1 MPIWMLSTTRTKRA
15 LLRFIFFGKDTIKI
29 TNELYQETFIFVFMN
44 FLTNTYLFKRIAV
57 LTSFIIVSLILW
69 NTYIF
74 FQKFKTEERVK
85 MEILA
90 AAQKELKTGDLDANV
105 GLSLKIIE
113 NNKSIPMILVDE
125 EGTIETFQNLD
136 AVKALDAQYVKRQ
149 LEKMKSQ
156 NKPIEVSYQGKN
168 KKFIYYRDSDLLNKL
183 TYYPI
188 ALILIL
194 MLFLSVIY
202 LFYSS
207 NKAAETNKL
216 WTGMAKETAHQI
228 GTPLSSL
235 LGWIAILKMEK
246 VDDKYVEEI
255 EKDVARLNTIANRFS
270 KIGSKPALKKENI
283 VLIAKQAFDYLES
296 RSSKQIVFYFHSS
309 GSEIFTNL
317 NTELFGWVI
326 ENLIKNALD
335 AMQKEGTLEL
345 KIETIENKVKVTV
358 SDTGKGMP
366 KKLFKQIFNP
376 GFTTKKRGWGLGL
389 SLSKRIVEDY
399 HKGKI
404 AVEKSEIGKG
414 TTFEISLA
422 IV

>member
-1 MPIWMLSTTRTKRA
+1 
-15 LLRFIFFGKDTIKI
+15 
-29 TNELYQETFIFVFMN
+29 MN
-44 FLTNTYLFKRIAV
+44 ILNNTLLFKRIAILV
-57 LTSFIIVSLILW
+57 SFIIVSLILW

-74 FQKFKTEERVK
+74 FQKFKQEERVK

-90 AAQKELKTGDLDANV
+90 AAQKELATNTDLEANV
-105 GLSLKIIE
+105 DLPLKIIE
-113 NNKSIPMILVDE
+113 NINNIPMIMVSE
-125 EGTIETFQNLD
+125 NGEIEHQHLDSIKLLDPKYVENLL
-136 AVKALDAQYVKRQ
+136 A
-149 LEKMKSQ
+149 KMKAE
-156 NKPIEVSYQGKN
+156 NAPIEVSYKGTN
-168 KKFIYYRDSDLLNKL
+168 KKLIYYRDSDLLNKL
-183 TYYPI
+183 TYYPL

-194 MLFLSVIY
+194 FLFLTVIY

-270 KIGSKPALKKENI
+270 KIGSTPELKKENI
-283 VLIAKQAFDYLES
+283 VEITKNAFDYLES
-296 RSSKQIVFYFHSS
+296 RSSKQISFSFATSDDNI
-309 GSEIFTNL
+309 EANL

-326 ENLIKNALD
+326 ENLIKNAID
-335 AMQKEGTLEL
+335 AMLGKGSLNL
-345 KIETIENKVKVTV
+345 SIESTVRKVKITV

-366 KKLFKQIFNP
+366 KKLYRQIFKP

-389 SLSKRIVEDY
+389 SLSKRIIDDY
-399 HKGKI
+399 HNGKI
-404 AVEKSEIGKG
+404 TVQKSEIGKG
-414 TTFEISLA
+414 TTFL
-422 IV
+422 VLLDRV